1 MAIAIEINLIGGLS
15 YNLNRIKHVVI
26 LIEKRKK
33 KKEDT
38 PASLNCP
45 ATMSAQQCQVTSP
58 MTVTK

>member
-38 PASLNCP
+38 PASLIVL
-45 ATMSAQQCQVTSP
+45 QQCQPNNVRSP
-58 MTVTK
+58 HP